1 MMFGIGCM
9 REGRRAA
16 HPVIVSVEAQQV
28 LIILLLLA
36 AGAGQAVIPWQAPLY
51 AMLFDPA
58 RVITFDDNEQMLL
71 LKIVTCSLQGYV
83 CDQLLPAQPNVMEL
97 AAAMERSRS
106 SLT

>member
-1 MMFGIGCM
+1 M
-9 REGRRAA
+9 AA

-58 RVITFDDNEQMLL
+58 SIITFHNYEGMRL
-71 LKIVTCSLQGYV
+71 LKIVSSSPQSDL
-83 CDQLLPAQPNVMEL
+83 CDQLLPA
-97 AAAMERSRS
+97 
-106 SLT
+106 

>member
-1 MMFGIGCM
+1 MGWIW
-9 REGRRAA
+9 EPERAA

-58 RVITFDDNEQMLL
+58 RVIPSDDNEGMLL
-71 LKIVTCSLQGYV
+71 LKIVTFISK
-83 CDQLLPAQPNVMEL
+83 VMSATSCCGHKL
-97 AAAMERSRS
+97 V
-106 SLT
+106 